1 MDRSGFN
8 ELQSER
14 LKEGRQWQSWQV
26 TSGRTSSA
34 TEASST
40 DLSLVDEL
48 TPTRPEEKV

>member
-8 ELQSER
+8 ELQSES
-14 LKEGRQWQSWQV
+14 LKEGRQWRSRQV

-48 TPTRPEEKV
+48 TPTRPEEKL